1 MNDWME
7 AMEARHSVRAYT
19 DEPVSREAAEE
30 LQNLAEY
37 SNAASG
43 LHIQLCLNEPNAF
56 QSNMAS
62 YGSFKNVKNYIA
74 LVGKKSPELEE
85 KCGYWGEKL
94 VLRAQQLGL
103 NTCWVALT
111 YNKKQ
116 TACTV
121 LPGEKLVCV
130 ISLGYGLSQGTEH
143 KSKAL
148 ESLCKTDGPIPDWF
162 RRGME
167 AALLAPTAMNQ
178 QKFMFSLQGNAVSVK
193 AGMGF
198 YTKLDLGIVKCH
210 FELGAEGADWHWVN

>member
-1 MNDWME
+1 MSDWMK
-7 AMEARHSVRAYT
+7 AMEARHSVRAYS
-19 DEPVSREAAEE
+19 DKPIAPEAVAEVQKLVE
-30 LQNLAEY
+30 TYNAE
-37 SNAASG
+37 SG

-74 LVGKKSPELEE
+74 MVGKKGADLDEQ
-85 KCGYWGEKL
+85 CGYWGEKL

-111 YNKKQ
+111 FNKKQ

-130 ISLGYGLSQGTEH
+130 ISLGYGLTQGVPH
-143 KSKAL
+143 KSKPL
-148 ESLCKTDGPIPDWF
+148 ESLCKTDGSMPEWF

-178 QKFMFSLQGNAVSVK
+178 QKFTLSLHGNAVSVK
-193 AGMGF
+193 TGMGF
-198 YTKLDLGIVKCH
+198 YTKLDMGIVKCH
-210 FELGAEGADWHWVN
+210 FELAAEGADWHWAN

>member
-7 AMEARHSVRAYT
+7 LMSARHSVRSYLDKPIA
-19 DEPVSREAAEE
+19 PEAAEA
-30 LQNLAEY
+30 LRTLAEEC
-37 SNAASG
+37 SARSG
-43 LHIQLCLNEPNAF
+43 LHIQLCLDEPNAF
-56 QSNMAS
+56 QSKLAD

-74 LVGKKSPELEE
+74 LVGKNGPALEE
-85 KCGYWGEKL
+85 HCGYWGEKL

-130 ISLGYGLSQGTEH
+130 IALGYGLTQGVPH
-143 KSKAL
+143 KSKPL
-148 ESLCKTDGPIPDWF
+148 EALCKTDGPMPDWF

-167 AALLAPTAMNQ
+167 AALLAPTAVNQ
-178 QKFMFSLQGNAVSVK
+178 QKFTFSLAGNTVSAK
-193 AGMGF
+193 AGLGF
-198 YTKLDLGIVKCH
+198 YTALDLGIAKYH
-210 FELGAEGADWHWVN
+210 FELGAAEGDWHWAP